1 MEPPPTVPPFPNYRL
16 DGSAAQDKVPYDA
29 PLQRYGQELR
39 PHHRSH
45 IQYLRSIWALYSAV
59 YVNLRR
65 GKWLRSW
72 DAFFVNTT
80 EGLIVIAIKLCQEGN
95 TEPLIQRTRRIV

>member
-59 YVNLRR
+59 YVNLRVANGCGR
-65 GKWLRSW
+65 GML
-72 DAFFVNTT
+72 F
-80 EGLIVIAIKLCQEGN
+80 L
-95 TEPLIQRTRRIV
+95 LIQLKV

>member
-16 DGSAAQDKVPYDA
+16 NGSAAQDKVPYDA

-45 IQYLRSIWALYSAV
+45 SVSTQYLRAVQRLPSMSIYGVANGCGPGMLF
-59 YVNLRR
+59 L
-65 GKWLRSW
+65 
-72 DAFFVNTT
+72 
-80 EGLIVIAIKLCQEGN
+80 
-95 TEPLIQRTRRIV
+95 LIQLKV

>member
-1 MEPPPTVPPFPNYRL
+1 MARNYAPTTDLTF
-16 DGSAAQDKVPYDA
+16 
-29 PLQRYGQELR
+29 
-39 PHHRSH
+39 
-45 IQYLRSIWALYSAV
+45 SIYAVFARRTALAV

-65 GKWLRSW
+65 GTWLRSW

-95 TEPLIQRTRRIV
+95 TEPLIQRTRRICLNRV

>member
-1 MEPPPTVPPFPNYRL
+1 M
-16 DGSAAQDKVPYDA
+16 AALQDKVPYDA

-39 PHHRSH
+39 PHRVSA
-45 IQYLRSIWALYSAV
+45 RRTALAV
-59 YVNLRR
+59 CVNLRR

-80 EGLIVIAIKLCQEGN
+80 EGLIVIAVKLCQEGN
-95 TEPLIQRTRRIV
+95 TEPLIQRTRRICLNRV

>member
-1 MEPPPTVPPFPNYRL
+1 MARNYAPTTDLTF
-16 DGSAAQDKVPYDA
+16 
-29 PLQRYGQELR
+29 
-39 PHHRSH
+39 
-45 IQYLRSIWALYSAV
+45 SIYAVFIYAVFARRTALAV

-65 GKWLRSW
+65 GKWLRSR

-95 TEPLIQRTRRIV
+95 TEPLIQRTRRICLNRV